1 MSLTGISASVTELPG
16 FNQAVDALNTD
27 PGGSIDVVKGLW
39 PFLIAR
45 ASATAPVVA
54 VTSTGREAEELTEA
68 LADHLAPSSVAFFPS
83 WETLPHERLS
93 PRSDTVGKRLSV

>member
-1 MSLTGISASVTELPG
+1 M
-16 FNQAVDALNTD
+16 
-27 PGGSIDVVKGLW
+27 VKGLW
-39 PFLIAR
+39 PFLIAQ
-45 ASATAPVVA
+45 ASANAPVVA

-93 PRSDTVGKRLSV
+93 PGRTQWVSACPCCARSATQANVHCPS